1 MEMIIILFFFAL
13 ASVVIVQLYAKTFLI
28 HERAQAKSYGQIL
41 KLDSQL
47 KQQAEY
53 QKPTTPGGG
62 GSGSGNTPDPKP
74 NPDEGDEE
82 APDPTV

>member
-1 MEMIIILFFFAL
+1 MRLKA
-13 ASVVIVQLYAKTFLI
+13 
-28 HERAQAKSYGQIL
+28 RATGNLSTTNL

-47 KQQAEY
+47 KQQTEY
-53 QKPTTPGGG
+53 QKPTTPGG

>member
-1 MEMIIILFFFAL
+1 MGTDNKVFSL
-13 ASVVIVQLYAKTFLI
+13 SLI
-28 HERAQAKSYGQIL
+28 HIF
-41 KLDSQL
+41 DSQL

-53 QKPTTPGGG
+53 QKPTTPGG

>member
-1 MEMIIILFFFAL
+1 
-13 ASVVIVQLYAKTFLI
+13 
-28 HERAQAKSYGQIL
+28 
-41 KLDSQL
+41 SQL

-53 QKPTTPGGG
+53 QKPTTPGG

>member
-1 MEMIIILFFFAL
+1 N
-13 ASVVIVQLYAKTFLI
+13 
-28 HERAQAKSYGQIL
+28 L